1 MFFLKKIIKRINPI
15 CDCFVK
21 KKKKNSI
28 KLGEL
33 AGNVI
38 SYAPIGRPK
47 SQGPRFPHQTWL
59 PRIASTPQFPIAAK
73 FRISQIP
80 LFTSPPFPTHH
91 FPNFFPSSPRH
102 DI

>member
-1 MFFLKKIIKRINPI
+1 MIVLFGKK
-15 CDCFVK
+15 K

-59 PRIASTPQFPIAAK
+59 PIIASTPQFPIAAK

-80 LFTSPPFPTHH
+80 LFTSPLSQHITFPI
-91 FPNFFPSSPRH
+91 FFPSRPRH